1 MSFSPLAYADSLR
14 IGSIDFVSPDEIK
27 VLLDIEAPDNLAI
40 PVGRSNSPTFGH
52 FKIPHPEGRVT
63 VQ

>member
-27 VLLDIEAPDNLAI
+27 VLLDIEAPDNLAMNTGTMAMCWY
-40 PVGRSNSPTFGH
+40 PVMQAIWSP
-52 FKIPHPEGRVT
+52 R
-63 VQ
+63 